1 MKRRSDNVNEDVEEC
16 KIISYLCSMKTE
28 NKMNSILSNLGIDN
42 LNKMQNAALRSIV
55 NGKNILLLSP
65 TGSGKTLAF
74 LLPILQLLDEN
85 SRKVQCLVVV
95 PSRELALQ
103 IEQVWKKMGTNF
115 KVNVCYGGH
124 PIDTELKNLSNPP
137 ALLIGT
143 PGRLT
148 DHLER
153 KSFETDCIKTLVLDE
168 FDKSLQLGFQEE
180 MNTIIDQLPNLAK
193 RVLLSATSDVEIPDF
208 VNMQSPVVLDYIDE
222 EQNDSLSIKLVLS
235 PEKDK
240 IESLAQLI
248 CSFNS
253 EPALIFCNHREVTE
267 RISDLLNQKGI
278 QTGYYH
284 GGMDQ
289 DDRERILIQFRNGSL
304 NYLVTTDLAARGL
317 DIPEMNH
324 VIHYHLPSKE
334 SEFTHR
340 NGRTARMHAMGTAYI
355 IQFRDEK
362 MPDYISEDLDVLDVK
377 RNNPLPKRPEYQTI
391 YISGGKKNK
400 LNKGDI
406 VGFFLQKGKLDKADL
421 GLIEVKDFIS
431 FAAVRGFAVKTLL
444 ANIKDEKMK
453 GKKYKIE
460 VARNVSKGVD

>member
-1 MKRRSDNVNEDVEEC
+1 MKA
-16 KIISYLCSMKTE
+16 E
-28 NKMNSILSNLGIDN
+28 NQIQNILSNLGIDS
-42 LNKMQNAALRSIV
+42 LNEMQITAQDAIIKE
-55 NGKNILLLSP
+55 KNILLLSP

-74 LLPILQLLDEN
+74 LLPILHLLDQN
-85 SRKVQCLVVV
+85 ITKVQCLIVV

-103 IEQVWKKMGTNF
+103 IEQVWKKMGTRF

-124 PIDTELKNLSNPP
+124 AIDTELNNLSNPP
-137 ALLIGT
+137 AILIGT

-153 KSFETDCIKTLVLDE
+153 KSFETDFIKTLVLDE
-168 FDKSLQLGFQEE
+168 FDKSLQLGFQDE
-180 MNTIIDQLPNLAK
+180 MNTIISQLPNLQK

-208 VNMQSPVVLDYIDE
+208 VKIESPVTLDYIE
-222 EQNDSLSIKLVLS
+222 EEKNEALLIKLVLS

-240 IESLAQLI
+240 IESLFNLI
-248 CSFNS
+248 CSLNS

-267 RISDLLNQKGI
+267 RISDLLIKKGI

-289 DDRERILIQFRNGSL
+289 DDRERILVQFRNGSL

-334 SEFTHR
+334 SEFVHR
-340 NGRTARMHAMGTAYI
+340 NGRTARMHASGTAYI
-355 IQFRDEK
+355 IQFKEEK
-362 MPDYISEDLDVLDVK
+362 TPEYISTNLDILQVPTGK
-377 RNNPLPKRPEYQTI
+377 QLPDRPEYQTI
-391 YISGGKKNK
+391 YVSGGKKNK
-400 LNKGDI
+400 LNKSDI

-431 FAAVRGFAVKTLL
+431 FVAVRSSVVKTLL
-444 ANIKDEKMK
+444 TNIKDEKMK

-460 VARNVSKGVD
+460 VARNVIKRE

>member
-1 MKRRSDNVNEDVEEC
+1 MKSEDQ
-16 KIISYLCSMKTE
+16 
-28 NKMNSILSNLGIDN
+28 NKSILSNLAIDS
-42 LNKMQNAALRSIV
+42 LNEMQIAALDTIV
-55 NGKNILLLSP
+55 KNPNILLLSP

-74 LLPILQLLDEN
+74 LLPVLHLLDEGIT
-85 SRKVQCLVVV
+85 KVQCLIVV

-103 IEQVWKKMGTNF
+103 IEQVWKKMGTKF

-124 PIDTELKNLSNPP
+124 SIDTELKNLSNPP

-148 DHLER
+148 DHLDR
-153 KSFETDCIKTLVLDE
+153 KSFDTDFIQTLVLDE
-168 FDKSLQLGFQEE
+168 FDKSLQLGFQDE
-180 MNTIIDQLPNLAK
+180 METIIGRLPHLQK
-193 RVLLSATSDVEIPDF
+193 RVLLSATSDVEIPSF
-208 VNMQSPVVLDYIDE
+208 VKMEAPVILDYIE
-222 EQNDSLSIKLVLS
+222 EEKNESLSVKLVLS

-240 IESLAQLI
+240 IETLFNLI
-248 CSFNS
+248 CSLDS

-267 RISDLLNQKGI
+267 RISDLLIQKGI

-289 DDRERILIQFRNGSL
+289 DDRERILVQFRNGSL

-334 SEFTHR
+334 SEFVHR
-340 NGRTARMHAMGTAYI
+340 NGRTARMHASGTAYI
-355 IQFRDEK
+355 IQFKEDK
-362 MPDYISEDLDVLDVK
+362 MPDYISADLDVLQISK
-377 RNNPLPKRPEYQTI
+377 GKSLPNRPEYQTI
-391 YISGGKKNK
+391 YVSGGKKNK
-400 LNKGDI
+400 LNKSDI
-406 VGFFLQKGKLDKADL
+406 VGFFLQKGKLDKSDL

-431 FAAVRGFAVKTLL
+431 FAAVRSSAVKTLL
-444 ANIKDEKMK
+444 SNIRDEKMK

-460 VARNVSKGVD
+460 VARNVIKKDN

>member
-1 MKRRSDNVNEDVEEC
+1 MKVADQ
-16 KIISYLCSMKTE
+16 
-28 NKMNSILSNLGIDN
+28 NKSILSNLGIED
-42 LNKMQNAALRSIV
+42 LNEMQIAAQKAIFIEQ
-55 NGKNILLLSP
+55 NILLLSH

-74 LLPILQLLDEN
+74 LLPVLQLLDEN
-85 SRKVQCLVVV
+85 ITKVQCLIVV

-103 IEQVWKKMGTNF
+103 IEQVWKKMGTKF

-124 PIDTELKNLSNPP
+124 AIDTELKNLSSPP

-148 DHLER
+148 DHLDR
-153 KSFETDCIKTLVLDE
+153 KSFDTDSIKTLVLDE
-168 FDKSLQLGFQEE
+168 FDKSLQLGFQDE
-180 MNTIIDQLPNLAK
+180 MNTIISQLPNLQK

-208 VNMQSPVVLDYIDE
+208 VKMESPVTLDYIE
-222 EQNDSLSIKLVLS
+222 EEKSESLSIKLVLS

-240 IESLAQLI
+240 IESLFHLI
-248 CSFNS
+248 CSLNS

-267 RISDLLNQKGI
+267 RISDLLNKKGI

-289 DDRERILIQFRNGSL
+289 DDRERVLVQFRNGSL

-334 SEFTHR
+334 SEFVHR
-340 NGRTARMHAMGTAYI
+340 NGRTARMHASGTAYI
-355 IQFRDEK
+355 IQFKEDK
-362 MPDYISEDLDVLDVK
+362 TPDYISDNLDVLRVATGK
-377 RNNPLPKRPEYQTI
+377 PLPNRPEYQTI
-391 YISGGKKNK
+391 YVSGGKKNK
-400 LNKGDI
+400 LNKSDI
-406 VGFFLQKGKLDKADL
+406 VGFFLQKGKLDKSDL

-431 FAAVRGFAVKTLL
+431 FVAVRFSAIKTLL
-444 ANIKDEKMK
+444 SNIRDEKMK

-460 VARNVSKGVD
+460 VARNVIKRVD

>member
-1 MKRRSDNVNEDVEEC
+1 MKS
-16 KIISYLCSMKTE
+16 E
-28 NKMNSILSNLGIDN
+28 NQQTTILSNLGIDA
-42 LNKMQNAALRSIV
+42 LNKMQFEAQRTIISK
-55 NGKNILLLSP
+55 KNTILLSP

-74 LLPILQLLDEN
+74 LLPILQMLSEDI
-85 SRKVQCLVVV
+85 KTVQCLVIV

-124 PIDTELKNLSNPP
+124 SIETELNNLSNPP

-153 KSFETDCIKTLVLDE
+153 KSFKTDDINILVLDE
-168 FDKSLQLGFQEE
+168 FDKSLQLGFLEE
-180 MNTIIDQLPNLAK
+180 MDTIISELPNLQK

-208 VNMQSPVVLDYIDE
+208 VGMKSSVTLDFTQE
-222 EQNDSLSIKLVLS
+222 EQNDSLSVKLVVS

-240 IESLAQLI
+240 IDTLFNLLCSL
-248 CSFNS
+248 NS
-253 EPALIFCNHREVTE
+253 EAALIFCNHRESAE
-267 RISDLLNQKGI
+267 RISDLLDAKGI
-278 QTGYYH
+278 YSGYYH

-289 DDRERILIQFRNGSL
+289 DDRERVLIQFRNGSL
-304 NYLVTTDLAARGL
+304 NYLITTDLGARGL
-317 DIPEMNH
+317 DIPEMKH
-324 VIHYHLPSKE
+324 VIHYHLPAKE
-334 SEFTHR
+334 VDFTHR
-340 NGRTARMHAMGTAYI
+340 NGRTARMQTTGTAYI
-355 IQFRDEK
+355 ITYIEDI
-362 MPDYISEDLDVLDVK
+362 MPDYIPQGLDIFKLK
-377 RNNPLPKRPEYQTI
+377 EGKPLPKRPEYQTI

-406 VGFFLQKGKLDKADL
+406 VGFFLQIGKLDKYDL

-431 FAAVRGFAVKTLL
+431 FAAVKTPMVKSLL
-444 ANIKDEKMK
+444 NNIRDQKMK

-460 VARNVSKGVD
+460 VARGVIS

>member
-1 MKRRSDNVNEDVEEC
+1 MKS
-16 KIISYLCSMKTE
+16 E
-28 NKMNSILSNLGIDN
+28 NQQTTILSNLGIDA
-42 LNKMQNAALRSIV
+42 LNKMQFEAQRTIISK
-55 NGKNILLLSP
+55 KNTILLSP

-74 LLPILQLLDEN
+74 LLPILQMLSEDI
-85 SRKVQCLVVV
+85 KTVQCLVIV

-124 PIDTELKNLSNPP
+124 SIETELNNLSNPP

-153 KSFETDCIKTLVLDE
+153 KSFKTDDINILVLDE
-168 FDKSLQLGFQEE
+168 FDKSLQLGFLEE
-180 MNTIIDQLPNLAK
+180 MDTIISELPNLQK

-208 VNMQSPVVLDYIDE
+208 VGMESSVTLDFTQE
-222 EQNDSLSIKLVLS
+222 EQNDSLSVKLVVS

-240 IESLAQLI
+240 IDTLFNLLCSL
-248 CSFNS
+248 NS
-253 EPALIFCNHREVTE
+253 EAALIFCNHRESAE
-267 RISDLLNQKGI
+267 RISDLLDAKGI
-278 QTGYYH
+278 YSGYYH

-289 DDRERILIQFRNGSL
+289 DDRERVLIQFRNGSL
-304 NYLVTTDLAARGL
+304 NYLITTDLGARGL
-317 DIPEMNH
+317 DIPEMKH
-324 VIHYHLPSKE
+324 VIHYHLPAKE
-334 SEFTHR
+334 VDFTHR
-340 NGRTARMHAMGTAYI
+340 NGRTARMQTTGTAYI
-355 IQFRDEK
+355 ITYIEDI
-362 MPDYISEDLDVLDVK
+362 MPDYIPQGLDIFKLK
-377 RNNPLPKRPEYQTI
+377 EGKPLPKRPEYQTI

-406 VGFFLQKGKLDKADL
+406 VGFFLQIGKLDKYDL

-431 FAAVRGFAVKTLL
+431 FAAVKTPMVKSLL
-444 ANIKDEKMK
+444 NNIRDQKMK

-460 VARNVSKGVD
+460 VARGVIS